1 MPRRRARSHNDCA
14 RALWLLGL
22 TPPVSADELAS
33 AYRAR
38 ISQAHPDR
46 HVGSATR
53 SEAANTLTRALN
65 DARAVVAEWIGSG
78 RDWPAPPSAAPTSTA
93 RPAKPAP
100 AAAEPA
106 VPAPVCP
113 RTGLRAGDLVR
124 VWPYDGDART
134 VAGTIVG
141 PSRYTPAWV
150 ILADGGEVPADR
162 VRLAGFACPVCGICA
177 GPEVEH
183 PVVRPCPECLV
194 DLRRLEQRASEARRV
209 RSAIEAR
216 AQAGLAAAGG
226 LGDERLVERARDRRA
241 WARRLRTAAADDLHA
256 ALLSAFTNAFDRWAA

>member
-1 MPRRRARSHNDCA
+1 MPRRRTSERECA

-22 TPPVSADELAS
+22 TAPVTADDLTS

-46 HVGSATR
+46 HADSATR

-78 RDWPAPPSAAPTSTA
+78 REWPPHPSAAQMSTA
-93 RPAKPAP
+93 RTVPRPSP
-100 AAAEPA
+100 PAEPA
-106 VPAPVCP
+106 APAPVCP

-134 VAGTIVG
+134 VSGTIVG
-141 PSRYTPAWV
+141 PSRYSPAWV
-150 ILADGGEVPADR
+150 VLADGGEVPADR
-162 VRLAGFACPVCGICA
+162 VRLAAFACPVCGICA
-177 GPEVEH
+177 GPAVEH

-194 DLRRLEQRASEARRV
+194 DLRRLERRSSEAARV

-216 AQAGLAAAGG
+216 AQAGMAAADG
-226 LGDERLVERARDRRA
+226 LGDHGLAERARDRRG
-241 WARRLRTAAADDLHA
+241 WARRLRSAPPDDLHA

>member
-1 MPRRRARSHNDCA
+1 MPRRRTSERDCA

-22 TPPVSADELAS
+22 EAPVTADELTS

-46 HVGSATR
+46 HAGSATR

-65 DARAVVAEWIGSG
+65 DARTVVAEWIGSG
-78 RDWPAPPSAAPTSTA
+78 REWPAS
-93 RPAKPAP
+93 P
-100 AAAEPA
+100 AAARTSTMRTAQRPATPDEPA
-106 VPAPVCP
+106 APAPVCR

-124 VWPYDGDART
+124 VWPYDGDPRT

-141 PSRYTPAWV
+141 PSRYSPAWV
-150 ILADGGEVPADR
+150 VLAEGGEVPADR
-162 VRLAGFACPVCGICA
+162 VRLAAFACPVCGICA
-177 GPEVEH
+177 GPAVEH
-183 PVVRPCPECLV
+183 PVVRPCPDCLV
-194 DLRRLEQRASEARRV
+194 DLRRLERRAGEATRV

-216 AQAGLAAAGG
+216 AQAGMAAADG
-226 LGDERLVERARDRRA
+226 LGDERLAERARDRRS
-241 WARRLRTAAADDLHA
+241 WARRLRAAPPGDLHA